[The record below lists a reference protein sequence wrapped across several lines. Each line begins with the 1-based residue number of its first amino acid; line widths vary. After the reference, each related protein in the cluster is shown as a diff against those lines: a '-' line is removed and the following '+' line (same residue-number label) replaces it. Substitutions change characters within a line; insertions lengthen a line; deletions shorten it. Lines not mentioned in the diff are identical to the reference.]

1 MTCQNSSAA
10 LLISS
15 VSEKSLIF
23 CFIIHCFDDVCLM
36 NISILVHHTS
46 ASLTINEN
54 YDSDVRDDTETF
66 LNKIVPEVN
75 TSPSFSFLFHLP
87 TRFSLWTLLLTF
99 LYFLCFQGRSAP
111 WKHTLEGQCFCFCPQ
126 FLNAMNFLFINSL
139 VQQLNRYRRGVVKV
153 LLFMFLISS
162 NLKFIHLY

>member
-1 MTCQNSSAA
+1 MKLGVTCQNSSAA

-36 NISILVHHTS
+36 NIPILVHHTS

-75 TSPSFSFLFHLP
+75 TSPSFPFSFIYQQDSVFGLSFLLSFISYVF
-87 TRFSLWTLLLTF
+87 REDLLLGSIPSKVSVSVF
-99 LYFLCFQGRSAP
+99 V
-111 WKHTLEGQCFCFCPQ
+111 
-126 FLNAMNFLFINSL
+126 LNF
-139 VQQLNRYRRGVVKV
+139 
-153 LLFMFLISS
+153 
-162 NLKFIHLY
+162 